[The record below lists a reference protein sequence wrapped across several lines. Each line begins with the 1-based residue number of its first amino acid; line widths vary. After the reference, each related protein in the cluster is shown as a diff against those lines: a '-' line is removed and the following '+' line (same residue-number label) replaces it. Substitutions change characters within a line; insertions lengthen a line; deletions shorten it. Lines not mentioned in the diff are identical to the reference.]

1 MVQNE
6 LIAVLSTQLQLEL
19 PKTISENLLEQ
30 KLSGF
35 IEHLINTDFERL
47 VQILYKTDVNESE
60 LKKMLQT
67 ESGENAAVIIAK
79 LIIKRELQKIESRK
93 NYSSQNDADDNERW

>member
-6 LIAVLSTQLQLEL
+6 LIAVLNTQLQLEL
-19 PKTISENLLEQ
+19 PKTISENQLEQ
-30 KLSGF
+30 KLSEF

-67 ESGENAAVIIAK
+67 ESGENAAAIIAK
-79 LIIKRELQKIESRK
+79 LIIKRELEKIESRK
-93 NYSSQNDADDNERW
+93 KFSNPNDADDNDKW